1 MSSSLSLLPKM
12 RKRLQ
17 GDEEKQTNTITVI
30 KILLKEKFVLS
41 TAMLHVSHGRM
52 FELGYVSPPP
62 PPTPQNTSGVVFSES
77 RFLYTHFLF
86 PCVFHNAKKGP
97 DYLFQISCWLHTN
110 KTCESHVP
118 LSKDVEN
125 QNARLTAFQCTYTK
139 HSLNLS
145 LHVAKVEAGNE
156 ELATF
161 TSRHKFKELS

>member
-1 MSSSLSLLPKM
+1 MEWSSPS
-12 RKRLQ
+12 
-17 GDEEKQTNTITVI
+17 
-30 KILLKEKFVLS
+30 
-41 TAMLHVSHGRM
+41 HVSCIHISYFRVYFIMQRRVQTTCFKSHVGCI
-52 FELGYVSPPP
+52 
-62 PPTPQNTSGVVFSES
+62 PT
-77 RFLYTHFLF
+77 
-86 PCVFHNAKKGP
+86 
-97 DYLFQISCWLHTN
+97 